1 VSVSPQKNAA
11 LEGPAGPIPPAGGT
25 RVAEHLVL
33 LAHDESLIDALISVV
48 PGESLTVVADDA
60 ALAHHL
66 IGGHVGVVLI
76 DAGAAHSPGATAL
89 LTQRLHSQLPDVVLV
104 VAGDGAAQSE
114 LAAQVAD
121 GTIYRFVHKPVSAQR
136 VKLFVDAAWR
146 KREGS
151 SASGVYPA
159 LSMSPL
165 PPPPAAPTRAFPWPA
180 ILAGALVV
188 GVTVAWLVLRAN
200 PHAGFEARPPAA
212 ATATPQLPPAD
223 NPALAA
229 PATPPAAGSA
239 ARPTPAADL
248 DRLATAAE
256 QALLA
261 GDLAEAARLTDAA
274 RAVDPNHVRVK
285 FLTAQI
291 AREQAR
297 AAARRRP
304 AEQVADATANA
315 APQAPGPAATQ
326 AIAAS
331 APEPMP
337 VVAASAPAT
346 SDATV
351 VYAAASS
358 GPPSSTPPVS
368 EARDPNSVA
377 AVILQRVYSVD
388 PEFPEIAREQDL
400 TGFVDLEF
408 TVRADGTVTDVN
420 VLKAQPRG
428 VFEKA
433 AVDAVSKWRYRPIER
448 DGLPINEHARLRLN
462 FAYK

>member
-1 VSVSPQKNAA
+1 M
-11 LEGPAGPIPPAGGT
+11 PPAGGT

-33 LAHDESLIDALISVV
+33 LAHDESLIDALVSVV

-76 DAGAAHSPGATAL
+76 DAGAAHSPGATAQ
-89 LTQRLHSQLPDVVLV
+89 LTQRLHNQLPDVVLV

-146 KREGS
+146 KRDGS

-165 PPPPAAPTRAFPWPA
+165 PPPPAAPARAFPWPA
-180 ILAGALVV
+180 MLAASLVV
-188 GVTVAWLVLRAN
+188 GVTVAWFVLRAN
-200 PHAGFEARPPAA
+200 SHASFESHSQAA
-212 ATATPQLPPAD
+212 APATAPQLPPAA
-223 NPALAA
+223 NPVLAA
-229 PATPPAAGSA
+229 PATPAAAGSA

-261 GDLAEAARLTDAA
+261 GDLAEASRLTDAA
-274 RAVDPNHVRVK
+274 RAVDPAHVRVK
-285 FLTAQI
+285 FLAAQV
-291 AREQAR
+291 AGEQAR

-304 AEQVADATANA
+304 AAQVAAVTADAAS
-315 APQAPGPAATQ
+315 QSPGPAAT

-346 SDATV
+346 SDATIV
-351 VYAAASS
+351 EAPASS

-388 PEFPEIAREQDL
+388 PEFPEIARERDL

-408 TVRADGTVTDVN
+408 TVHADGTVTDVN